1 MGAGKAKSNH
11 FKGTG
16 RRIQFNVAVE
26 EGCERARGYTGKAII
41 PLLMTQV
48 LCVASSRGFHMCI
61 LGSWI

>member
-48 LCVASSRGFHMCI
+48 LCVASS
-61 LGSWI
+61 